1 MGGRGRP
8 IGNVAVQ
15 IRVEGHLDRS
25 WSAWFDG
32 LAIAHDPN
40 GETRLSGPLADQA
53 VLHGVLIKIRDLG
66 LRLIAVTP
74 LDAEDPGTSGT
85 AGAGG

>member
-8 IGNVAVQ
+8 GGEVAVQ
-15 IRVEGHLDRS
+15 IRIEGHLDRS

-32 LAIAHDPN
+32 LTIAHDPN

-74 LDAEDPGTSGT
+74 LDAEDPGASET
-85 AGAGG
+85 GGRRG